1 MFNSIQQFVML
12 PARIPRVPSRCVF
25 LPGSTPMYTAVE
37 PWPICCCQGSKAFV
51 FDKKRQICQNSPL
64 ISWSSLNSR
73 DYFVTVQP
81 TRLTTASNIGYILAG
96 AVPVGSAIRASLN
109 KKVIVKMTKFFRHI
123 TMPFPLKTCLYGL
136 NGD

>member
-1 MFNSIQQFVML
+1 MKDLDIYVKQVQLIRKEVQKVIFGKDEVINKILMTIIGGRHILIDDILGV
-12 PARIPRVPSRCVF
+12 
-25 LPGSTPMYTAVE
+25 
-37 PWPICCCQGSKAFV
+37 SKTT
-51 FDKKRQICQNSPL
+51 
-64 ISWSSLNSR
+64 
-73 DYFVTVQP
+73 VTVQP